1 MDSPAFNVWSTVLL
15 LLLIIMCILM
25 HIFTIKG
32 LLTGKILGL
41 THGWSA
47 KAYDEDHGDKE
58 V

>member
-41 THGWSA
+41 PHGWSA